1 MNVTYSGHCKGPD
14 TSLVPTKGTV
24 FAALATREGQRPGDT
39 LMTVDSNAYEDALD
53 ERYEA
58 QGHDPDIMVNDQV
71 RMGDAFTRFAETL
84 VPMLARLAV
93 ERPDVMAKSFDLRK
107 EGQSLKVI
115 DADMDGEEAAWLE
128 ARLNGQPE
136 LISLVSE
143 FNRSVAYAYGDGS
156 RDYYLTETVTGHIG
170 HPPVAN
176 LDATVDRDV
185 RFMSLLRSVR
195 DADVDNEN
203 VYLLRD
209 HYKTNPYALAA
220 IKVRDFVIPADTY
233 RPVPGG
239 GLAVS
244 KAVAGPML
252 STMA

>member
-1 MNVTYSGHCKGPD
+1 MNVTCSGQCKGPD

-24 FAALATREGQRPGDT
+24 FAALAMREGRRPGDT
-39 LMTVDSNAYEDALD
+39 LMTVDSKAYAEALD

-58 QGHDPDIMVNDQV
+58 QGHDSAIMANDQL
-71 RMGDAFTRFAETL
+71 RMGSAFTRFAEAL

-93 ERPDVMAKSFDLRK
+93 ERPDVVSRTFDLRK
-107 EGQSLKVI
+107 DGQSLKVV
-115 DADMDGEEAAWLE
+115 DADLDPDQAAWLE
-128 ARLNGQPE
+128 ARLNE
-136 LISLVSE
+136 LPDLLCLATE

-156 RDYYLTETVTGHIG
+156 RDYYLTETVTGYID

-209 HYKTNPYALAA
+209 HYKANPYALAA

-244 KAVAGPML
+244 KAVAGPIL